1 MNAGKVARYGL
12 LTAVMLVLGYVE
24 SLLPV
29 VGIPGIKLGLSNT
42 VLLYALYLM
51 GAKSAVLLAVLKV
64 LLSGFLFGSPAAM
77 LYSAAGAA
85 LSLSAM
91 LLLMRVRGVS
101 PIGVSITGA
110 AFHNI
115 GQCAVATLFVQPRA
129 VLAYLPL
136 LLISAAV
143 TGLVTG
149 IAAKYLLRYIKKK

>member
-85 LSLSAM
+85 LSLAAM

-115 GQCAVATLFVQPRA
+115 GQCAVATFFVQPRA

-136 LLISAAV
+136 LMISAAV

>member
-51 GAKSAVLLAVLKV
+51 GAKSAALLAVLKV

-85 LSLSAM
+85 LSLAAM
-91 LLLMRVRGVS
+91 LLLMRARGVS
-101 PIGVSITGA
+101 PIGVSVMGA

-115 GQCAVATLFVQPRA
+115 GQCAVAMLFVQPRA

-143 TGLVTG
+143 TGVVTG